1 MLRFTLTHVASL
13 IFVSCTI
20 KFLSLWLYDKD
31 TLLSIGKHFQT
42 SEKIPDELYVELTN
56 ERLLRSPLRIL
67 NQIFQGQL
75 ELELYDAKSD
85 NQSVLQ
91 ILEDCSNR
99 FALPK
104 IQDTKDRK
112 YKDLS
117 QMLDLFVDGTP
128 EFRYRYL
135 ISEIMSCDAFEA
147 FQEAGLRNEASVA
160 VLGRKFRDTILAT
173 GGGLEASEAYCRF
186 RGRKFQ
192 KEAFLKHNGLL

>member
-1 MLRFTLTHVASL
+1 MNSQRVIDFRFLV
-13 IFVSCTI
+13 
-20 KFLSLWLYDKD
+20 KFLPLWLYDKD
-31 TLLSIGKHFQT
+31 TLISIGKHFQT
-42 SEKIPDELYVELTN
+42 GDKIPDELYDELTN

-75 ELELYDAKSD
+75 ELELYDAKTD
-85 NQSVLQ
+85 HQSVLQ
-91 ILEDCSNR
+91 ILEECSSR

-104 IQDTKDRK
+104 NQDTKDKK

-117 QMLDLFVDGTP
+117 QILDLFVDGTP

-135 ISEIMSCDAFEA
+135 ISEIMSCDAFAA
-147 FQEAGLRNEASVA
+147 FQEASLRNDASVS

-173 GGGLEASEAYCRF
+173 GGGLEASEVFRRF

-192 KEAFLKHNGLL
+192 NEAFLKHNGLL